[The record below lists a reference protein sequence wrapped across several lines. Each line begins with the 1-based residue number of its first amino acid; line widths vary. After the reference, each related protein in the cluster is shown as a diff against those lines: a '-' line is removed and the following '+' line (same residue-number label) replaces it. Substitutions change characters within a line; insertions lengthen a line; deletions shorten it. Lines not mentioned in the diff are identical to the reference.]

1 MGLIVPPISDIL
13 MFVLF
18 DFNPMQGLLQM
29 QQRQGLP
36 GKEAR

>member
-1 MGLIVPPISDIL
+1 MGLIVPPNFTYSHI
-13 MFVLF
+13 LF

-36 GKEAR
+36 GKEAC